1 MNVTITIEDMGL
13 ELNNILER
21 EQVKAELAKLG
32 REMLL
37 HRRSE
42 QIDDY
47 LAECMDDPDSDVE
60 VWNVREYNFLMA
72 PTLRRSR
79 EDVMQDLRAT
89 GRRLSWLV

>member
-1 MNVTITIEDMGL
+1 MNVTITIEDMEL
-13 ELNNILER
+13 ELNNLIER

-42 QIDDY
+42 QIGDY
-47 LAECMDDPDSDVE
+47 LAKLMDDEDSDVE
-60 VWNVREYNFLMA
+60 VWNVREYHFLMA
-72 PTLRRSR
+72 PALRRTKQ
-79 EDVMQDLRAT
+79 DVMQDLRAV